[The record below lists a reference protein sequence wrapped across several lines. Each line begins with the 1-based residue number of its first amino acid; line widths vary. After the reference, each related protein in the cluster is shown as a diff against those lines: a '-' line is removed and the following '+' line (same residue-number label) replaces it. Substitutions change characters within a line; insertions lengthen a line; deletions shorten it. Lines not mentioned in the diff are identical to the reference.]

1 MVLKHP
7 GHLFVKADDTYEQ
20 TKTLKIRTT
29 NVPMGAT
36 GIYGEHGF
44 GGQDFIV

>member
-7 GHLFVKADDTYEQ
+7 GHLFMKADDTYEQ
-20 TKTLKIRTT
+20 TKILKIRTT

-36 GIYGEHGF
+36 GIYGEHGVD
-44 GGQDFIV
+44 GQDIIE